1 MQNKSKKIFGK
12 IKREGLINA
21 IQNYV
26 NKEATLKKELKII
39 RDYHL
44 INEEERKQQKEFKF
58 ECEEKISIITPLY
71 NTPKDFLIQLI
82 DSVEKQTY
90 SNWELCLADGSDL
103 DYEYVREI
111 CMKYMEADNRIIY
124 KKLEENEGIVGNTNK
139 AIQMATGTYLGLLDH
154 DDILHESAL
163 YECMKEIQNSADFIY
178 TDEMKFEKKIEDS
191 IDIVCKSGF
200 GKDELRSHN
209 YICHFV
215 VFKKQLLDNM
225 TEFYRREYEGSQD
238 YDMVLRL
245 TEKAEKIVHIPKI
258 LYYWRVHAGSVAQN
272 LSVKQ
277 YAVDAAIKA
286 ISDQL
291 KRSGEKGTVKCNLP
305 YETIYRIEYEVPQ
318 TPVVSLCLWTEE
330 KIDYQVYIKELLKK
344 TSYRPLEIITTAEMS
359 FDYDEEQIQIIT
371 LRKNDYK
378 NRYEWFENAR
388 KSMTGRYEVYMNCE
402 CIPERKEW
410 IEELLMYASRQDVGV
425 VGVSIKNSEEQVVFG
440 GGILDKEEGIH
451 IMNEG
456 LEWRE
461 QGYEANM
468 RHVRNTTLL
477 TSVCMMIAKEKLDGA
492 GGFQTDLGDCAD
504 IEICLKCL
512 EKHYW
517 NVWNCF
523 AVMKYTGD
531 KSIKDFWNNDDLLFE
546 RWKDRIEREDNY
558 YHPLLKKLGKI

>member
-1 MQNKSKKIFGK
+1 MQNKLKKIFGK

-26 NKEATLKKELKII
+26 DKEATLKKELKII
-39 RDYHL
+39 REYHL

-71 NTPKDFLIQLI
+71 NTPKNFLVQLI

-103 DYEYVREI
+103 NHEYVREI

-344 TSYRPLEIITTAEMS
+344 TSYRPLEIITTAETS

-388 KSMTGRYEVYMNCE
+388 KSMTGQYEVYMNCE
-402 CIPERKEW
+402 CIPEREEW

-504 IEICLKCL
+504 IDICLKCL

>member
-12 IKREGLINA
+12 IKHEGLINA

-103 DYEYVREI
+103 DHEYVREI

-344 TSYRPLEIITTAEMS
+344 TSYRPLEIITTAETS

-504 IEICLKCL
+504 IDICLKCL

>member
-103 DYEYVREI
+103 DHEYVREI

-305 YETIYRIEYEVPQ
+305 YETIYRMEYEVPQ

-344 TSYRPLEIITTAEMS
+344 TSYRPLEIITTAETS

-388 KSMTGRYEVYMNCE
+388 KSMTGQYEVYMNCE
-402 CIPERKEW
+402 CIPEREEW

-504 IEICLKCL
+504 IDICLKCL

>member
-1 MQNKSKKIFGK
+1 MQNKLKKIFGK

-103 DYEYVREI
+103 DHEYVREI

-163 YECMKEIQNSADFIY
+163 YECMKEIQNSVDFIY

-344 TSYRPLEIITTAEMS
+344 TSYRPLEIITTAETS

-388 KSMTGRYEVYMNCE
+388 KSMTGQYEVYMNCE

-504 IEICLKCL
+504 IDICLKCL

>member
-12 IKREGLINA
+12 IKHEGLINA

-103 DYEYVREI
+103 DHEYVREI

-344 TSYRPLEIITTAEMS
+344 TSYRPLEIITTAETS

-388 KSMTGRYEVYMNCE
+388 KSMTGQYEVYMNCE
-402 CIPERKEW
+402 YIPERKEW

-504 IEICLKCL
+504 IDICLKCL

>member
-103 DYEYVREI
+103 DHEYVREI

-344 TSYRPLEIITTAEMS
+344 TSYRPLEIITTAETS

-388 KSMTGRYEVYMNCE
+388 KSMTGQYEVYMNCE
-402 CIPERKEW
+402 CIPEW

-504 IEICLKCL
+504 IDICLKCL

>member
-103 DYEYVREI
+103 DHEYVREI

-344 TSYRPLEIITTAEMS
+344 TSYRPLEIITTAETS

-388 KSMTGRYEVYMNCE
+388 KSMTGQYEVYMNCE
-402 CIPERKEW
+402 CIPEREEW

-504 IEICLKCL
+504 IDICLKCL

-558 YHPLLKKLGKI
+558 YHPLLKKLSKI

>member
-71 NTPKDFLIQLI
+71 NTSKDFLIQLI

-103 DYEYVREI
+103 EHEYVREI

-344 TSYRPLEIITTAEMS
+344 TSYRPLEIITTAETS

-388 KSMTGRYEVYMNCE
+388 KSMTGQYEVYMNCE
-402 CIPERKEW
+402 CIPEREEW

-504 IEICLKCL
+504 IDICLKCL

>member
-103 DYEYVREI
+103 DHEYVREI

-344 TSYRPLEIITTAEMS
+344 TSYRPLEIITTAETS

-388 KSMTGRYEVYMNCE
+388 KSMTGQYEVYMNCE
-402 CIPERKEW
+402 CIPEREEW

-504 IEICLKCL
+504 IDICLKCL

>member
-1 MQNKSKKIFGK
+1 MQNKLKKIFGK
-12 IKREGLINA
+12 IKCEGLINA

-26 NKEATLKKELKII
+26 DKEATLKKELKII
-39 RDYHL
+39 REYHL

-71 NTPKDFLIQLI
+71 NTPKNFLVQLI

-103 DYEYVREI
+103 NHEYVREI

-344 TSYRPLEIITTAEMS
+344 TSYRPLEIITTAETS

-388 KSMTGRYEVYMNCE
+388 KSMTGQYEVYMNCE
-402 CIPERKEW
+402 CIPEREEW

-504 IEICLKCL
+504 IDICLKCL

>member
-12 IKREGLINA
+12 IKHEGLINA

-103 DYEYVREI
+103 DHEYVREI

-344 TSYRPLEIITTAEMS
+344 TSYRPLEIITTAETS

-388 KSMTGRYEVYMNCE
+388 KSMTGQYEVYMNCE
-402 CIPERKEW
+402 CIPEREEW

-504 IEICLKCL
+504 IDICLKCL

>member
-103 DYEYVREI
+103 DHEYVREI

-344 TSYRPLEIITTAEMS
+344 TSYRPLEIITTAETS

-388 KSMTGRYEVYMNCE
+388 KSMTGQYEVYMNCE
-402 CIPERKEW
+402 CIPEREEW

-425 VGVSIKNSEEQVVFG
+425 VDVSIKNSEEQVVFG

-504 IEICLKCL
+504 IDICLKCL

>member
-1 MQNKSKKIFGK
+1 MQNKLKKIFGK
-12 IKREGLINA
+12 IKCEGLINA

-26 NKEATLKKELKII
+26 DKEATLKKELKII
-39 RDYHL
+39 REYHL

-103 DYEYVREI
+103 NHEYVREI

-344 TSYRPLEIITTAEMS
+344 TSYRPLEIITTAETS

-388 KSMTGRYEVYMNCE
+388 KSMTGQYEVYMNCE
-402 CIPERKEW
+402 CIPEREEW

-504 IEICLKCL
+504 IDICLKCL

>member
-1 MQNKSKKIFGK
+1 MQNKLKKKFGK

-26 NKEATLKKELKII
+26 DKEATLKKELKII
-39 RDYHL
+39 REYHL

-71 NTPKDFLIQLI
+71 NTPKNFLVQLI

-103 DYEYVREI
+103 NHEYVREI

-344 TSYRPLEIITTAEMS
+344 TSYRPLEIITTAETS

-388 KSMTGRYEVYMNCE
+388 KSMTGQYEVYMNCE
-402 CIPERKEW
+402 CIPEREEW

-504 IEICLKCL
+504 IDICLKCL

>member
-1 MQNKSKKIFGK
+1 MQNKLKKIFGK

-26 NKEATLKKELKII
+26 DKEATLKKELKII

-103 DYEYVREI
+103 DHEYVREI

-258 LYYWRVHAGSVAQN
+258 LYHWRVHQSSTAENPESKLYAYDAG
-272 LSVKQ
+272 KR
-277 YAVDAAIKA
+277 AIEEH
-286 ISDQL
+286 L
-291 KRSGEKGTVKCNLP
+291 KRVDRAGKVRELYYRGFYHVTYKVKEKAGVTVCFVGNNKTDVKKCMKSIKKTAGKVKCQF
-305 YETIYRIEYEVPQ
+305 IAVK
-318 TPVVSLCLWTEE
+318 S
-330 KIDYQVYIKELLKK
+330 IKEVK
-344 TSYRPLEIITTAEMS
+344 
-359 FDYDEEQIQIIT
+359 EEQIRYEYVLFVDSSIRMISKNWMREMIGICQFPENGVVGIQLINKKNQTIYHNGFLKGQKGYAFQGQPVEAVGYFHRDELTQCVDGVTDKFMMMRTDLAKEVNCDENTDEREICYT
-371 LRKNDYK
+371 LRKKAKQN
-378 NRYEWFENAR
+378 
-388 KSMTGRYEVYMNCE
+388 
-402 CIPERKEW
+402 
-410 IEELLMYASRQDVGV
+410 V
-425 VGVSIKNSEEQVVFG
+425 VVPLIKAYV
-440 GGILDKEEGIH
+440 
-451 IMNEG
+451 
-456 LEWRE
+456 
-461 QGYEANM
+461 
-468 RHVRNTTLL
+468 
-477 TSVCMMIAKEKLDGA
+477 
-492 GGFQTDLGDCAD
+492 
-504 IEICLKCL
+504 
-512 EKHYW
+512 
-517 NVWNCF
+517 
-523 AVMKYTGD
+523 
-531 KSIKDFWNNDDLLFE
+531 
-546 RWKDRIEREDNY
+546 
-558 YHPLLKKLGKI
+558 